1 MRNQNKQVKAS
12 DYKLIHSNINVRVSL
27 LSQMKRGGFMGGL
40 LKESHQHTI
49 KQLEYTQYNNI
60 KTSNDHKET

>member
-12 DYKLIHSNINVRVSL
+12 DNKLIHSNINVRVSL

-40 LKESHQHTI
+40 LKESHHH
-49 KQLEYTQYNNI
+49 TQYNNI